1 MAEARRSDGWIWAV
15 VIAATGAVLAL
26 AIVQGN
32 RRDRQLART
41 TVPPLSLPLLEGGK
55 SSSIAP
61 GRVTV
66 VDFWATWCQ
75 PCRASMPRVQRL
87 WQEYQSRGLDIYSVD
102 TDDESPDR
110 SAQVREFL
118 MQNGLT
124 FPVVLDDGRASDA
137 FRVGSIPTM
146 VLVDKQGHVAWS
158 YVGMLNAPRETELRA
173 AIDRALAT
181 NLPQHDR

>member
-1 MAEARRSDGWIWAV
+1 MAESVAAKRSDAWIWAV
-15 VIAATGAVLAL
+15 VIVATGSVLAL
-26 AIVQGN
+26 AIIQGN
-32 RRDRQLART
+32 RRDRDLARR
-41 TVPPLSLPLLEGGK
+41 TVPLLSLPLLDGHK
-55 SSSIAP
+55 NSSIEP

-87 WQEYQSRGLDIYSVD
+87 WQEYQARGLDIYSVD

-110 SAQVREFL
+110 TAQVREFL
-118 MQNGLT
+118 MQYGLT

-137 FRVGSIPTM
+137 FQVGSIPMM
-146 VLVDKQGHVAWS
+146 VLVDKQGHVTWS
-158 YVGMLNAPRETELRA
+158 HVGMLSGPRELELRA

-181 NLPQHDR
+181 N